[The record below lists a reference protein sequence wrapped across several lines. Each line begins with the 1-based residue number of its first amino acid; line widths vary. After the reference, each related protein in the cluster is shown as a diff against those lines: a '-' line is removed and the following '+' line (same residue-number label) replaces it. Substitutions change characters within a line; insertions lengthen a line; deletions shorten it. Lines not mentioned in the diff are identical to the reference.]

1 MDMECLRF
9 ADNVERRKAPGS
21 PEFDPVACY
30 RGAARTK
37 FEQICAN
44 SAGGASVAALETA
57 ARARASR
64 ANADFAEAGKRR
76 FDDAARS
83 ISRIDG
89 YESYIL
95 QRADGVHKRGPSA
108 WGDCR
113 FRRVVAGD
121 RTSTIDV
128 FGRSP
133 R

>member
-1 MDMECLRF
+1 MDMEYLRF
-9 ADNVERRKAPGS
+9 ADNAERRKAPGS
-21 PEFDPVACY
+21 REFGPVACY
-30 RGAARTK
+30 RAAARTK

-64 ANADFAEAGKRR
+64 ANADFAEAGKRC

-95 QRADGVHKRGPSA
+95 QRA
-108 WGDCR
+108 
-113 FRRVVAGD
+113 
-121 RTSTIDV
+121 
-128 FGRSP
+128 
-133 R
+133 

>member
-1 MDMECLRF
+1 MSGAE
-9 ADNVERRKAPGS
+9 KAPGS
-21 PEFDPVACY
+21 REFGPVACY

-37 FEQICAN
+37 FEQIRAN
-44 SAGGASVAALETA
+44 PAGVAWAAAPETA

-64 ANADFAEAGKRR
+64 ANADFAEAGKRC
-76 FDDAARS
+76 FDDSARS

-95 QRADGVHKRGPSA
+95 LRPYGVHKRGSSA
-108 WGDCR
+108 RGGRR

-121 RTSTIDV
+121 RVSTIDV
-128 FGRSP
+128 LGRSP

>member
-1 MDMECLRF
+1 MLTFCRQC
-9 ADNVERRKAPGS
+9 RAPKGAGS
-21 PEFDPVACY
+21 REFGPVACY

-44 SAGGASVAALETA
+44 SAGGASAAALETA
-57 ARARASR
+57 ARARGSR
-64 ANADFAEAGKRR
+64 ANADFAEAGKRC

-95 QRADGVHKRGPSA
+95 QRADGVHKRGSSA

-121 RTSTIDV
+121 RASTIDV
-128 FGRSP
+128 LGRS
-133 R
+133 RR